1 MHLRAL
7 RFSLTL
13 LLVAA
18 CGDHDKD
25 SDSTHGGGHESGS
38 TDEPTSGGSAATSTA
53 TTGAAQDPPAA
64 PTDVMASLLDGG
76 VHLVWKDASDNEDN
90 FVVERKADG
99 DADFTTVIEL
109 PFDSVTYHDNGVS
122 AGKNYTFRVVA
133 VNPAGEGVSDEVM
146 IMVP

>member
-1 MHLRAL
+1 MHLHPL

-18 CGDHDKD
+18 CGDHEKD
-25 SDSTHGGGHESGS
+25 TESTHDGGHESGS
-38 TDEPTSGGSAATSTA
+38 TAEPTSGGNATTTA
-53 TTGAAQDPPAA
+53 STGAAQEPPAA
-64 PTDVMASLLDGG
+64 PTDVMASLLEGG

-133 VNPAGEGVSDEVM
+133 VNAAGEGVSDEVM

>member
-1 MHLRAL
+1 MQLRTL
-7 RFSLTL
+7 RISLTL

-25 SDSTHGGGHESGS
+25 TDPTHGGGHESGS
-38 TDEPTSGGSAATSTA
+38 TDEPTSGGTAATTA
-53 TTGAAQDPPAA
+53 TTGAAQEPPVA

-99 DADFTTVIEL
+99 DADFATVIEL

-122 AGKNYTFRVVA
+122 AGKNYTFRVIA
-133 VNPAGEGVSDEVM
+133 VNAAGEGVSDDAM